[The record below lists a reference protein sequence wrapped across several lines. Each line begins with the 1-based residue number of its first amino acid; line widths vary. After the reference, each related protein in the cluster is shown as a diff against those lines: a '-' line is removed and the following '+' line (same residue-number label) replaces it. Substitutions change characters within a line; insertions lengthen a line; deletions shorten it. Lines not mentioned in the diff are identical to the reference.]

1 MITIANSN
9 KKRETT
15 LDRAIKVLEYL
26 ADTQS
31 EKNMSD
37 IAKDLK
43 IPNGTAYN
51 ILKTLENNQLIERD
65 QSSKR
70 YTLGFKLFQLGNKV
84 DYIRE
89 LRNISMPYMRE
100 LTAETGETSQ
110 LGIIF
115 EENLYFLEIIEA
127 PKNKKTRGT
136 VGLSLPLHAPAAGK
150 ILLAFQPEEKRN
162 ELLEKIELKAFNMN
176 TITDSEQLE
185 KELEEIRKKG
195 YAVDREEVFRGTTC
209 LAMPIYNADKEV
221 IAALGITG
229 DTARIK
235 NNKEKNLNAIHHES
249 LNISFKLGYQL
260 S

>member
-1 MITIANSN
+1 MTITNSN
-9 KKRETT
+9 NKRETT

-26 ADTQS
+26 ADSQV

-51 ILKTLENNQLIERD
+51 ILKTLESNQLIERD

-127 PKNKKTRGT
+127 PKNTKTRGT

-150 ILLAFQPEEKRN
+150 ILLAFQPEEKRK

-176 TITDSEQLE
+176 TITDSKQLE
-185 KELEEIRKKG
+185 KELEEIRQKG

-229 DTARIK
+229 DTERVK
-235 NNKEKNLNAIHHES
+235 KNKEKNLNAIHHES

>member
-1 MITIANSN
+1 MTIANSN
-9 KKRETT
+9 NKRETT

-26 ADTQS
+26 ADSQV

-51 ILKTLENNQLIERD
+51 ILKTLESNQLIERD

-70 YTLGFKLFQLGNKV
+70 YTLGFKLFQLGYKV

-127 PKNKKTRGT
+127 PKNTKTRGT

-150 ILLAFQPEEKRN
+150 ILLAFQPEDKRK

-176 TITDSEQLE
+176 TITDSKELE

-229 DTARIK
+229 DTERVK
-235 NNKEKNLNAIHHES
+235 KNKEKNLNAIHHES